1 MPDTQLILHVKGT
14 ESETTELP
22 KHVVR
27 AAISQGKF
35 TDSQLIWSPADNV
48 WKQAREFPDLLPS
61 QELAPVPPRPTVI
74 SAPQAVDEII
84 PDSPVNPIARAVAGT
99 PQVRASTGIPQVRV
113 AAISAGTQPVR
124 VAAAQTLS
132 VQTTPQASAST
143 TRDFSVKEDDSSH
156 PLKWVCI
163 GLGTLIAL
171 TLGGNFL
178 LVDQPLVSSLRQ
190 TPYSRMTVYA
200 HYGAFLQPNTMVIH
214 IPASPAITAENLTDF
229 LVALAH
235 GTPQN
240 PINRDL
246 FERVVLTSGWTGQY
260 SFSGYSWKQL
270 GDMQDESEA
279 HRKEF
284 LMAQI
289 GDASG
294 QPLIAESN
302 LDEAA
307 QRARRDQAWQ
317 TFVANFAPK
326 R

>member
-1 MPDTQLILHVKGT
+1 MPDTLLILHVNGT

-22 KHVVR
+22 KHAVR
-27 AAISQGKF
+27 AAISQGKI
-35 TDSQLIWSPADNV
+35 TNSQLIWSPADNV

-61 QELAPVPPRPTVI
+61 QKLAPAPPRPTAI
-74 SAPQAVDEII
+74 SAPRAVNGTISESSIN
-84 PDSPVNPIARAVAGT
+84 PVARAVAGT
-99 PQVRASTGIPQVRV
+99 PQVRVATASARTP
-113 AAISAGTQPVR
+113 SVR

-132 VQTTPQASAST
+132 IQTTPQASSST

-156 PLKWVCI
+156 PLKWLCI

-171 TLGGNFL
+171 TLAGNFF

-214 IPASPAITAENLTDF
+214 IPSSPAITAENLTDF

-270 GDMQDESEA
+270 GDMQDENEA
-279 HRKEF
+279 QRKEF
-284 LMAQI
+284 LMTQI
-289 GDASG
+289 GDAGG

-307 QRARRDQAWQ
+307 QRARRDEAWE
-317 TFVANFAPK
+317 TFVAHFASK